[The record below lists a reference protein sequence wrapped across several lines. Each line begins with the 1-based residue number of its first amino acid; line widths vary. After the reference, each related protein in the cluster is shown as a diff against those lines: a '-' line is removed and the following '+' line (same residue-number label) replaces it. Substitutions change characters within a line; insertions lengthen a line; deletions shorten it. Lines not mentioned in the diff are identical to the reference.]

1 MIEGK
6 IVNLRAREM
15 SDLDRF
21 YAWINDREVT
31 RFLNMRYP
39 ISYAAEEEFVRS
51 VVARP
56 AAYNWVGF
64 SIEAK
69 DGTHIGT
76 INFHESSAEDRRA
89 ILGVMIGDKAHWSRG
104 YGTDAML
111 TFIRFGFEEMN
122 LQRIE
127 LTVDARNERA
137 RACYRKCGFVDEA
150 TLRQHRYRGGE
161 YGDTVWMGILRDEWC
176 AMRAKEETA

>member
-39 ISYAAEEEFVRS
+39 ISYAAEEEFVGS

-104 YGTDAML
+104 YGTDEYL
-111 TFIRFGFEEMN
+111 CLFG
-122 LQRIE
+122 LASR
-127 LTVDARNERA
+127 R
-137 RACYRKCGFVDEA
+137 
-150 TLRQHRYRGGE
+150 
-161 YGDTVWMGILRDEWC
+161 
-176 AMRAKEETA
+176 